1 MQLREL
7 FAQDASGSK
16 QRPHCLGQL
25 LLAIDE
31 FVDAL
36 FKAVHTHDSNL
47 QTEVA

>member
-16 QRPHCLGQL
+16 RRPHYLGQL

-31 FVDAL
+31 FVRCSKPFTPTIPT
-36 FKAVHTHDSNL
+36 FKPSA
-47 QTEVA
+47 